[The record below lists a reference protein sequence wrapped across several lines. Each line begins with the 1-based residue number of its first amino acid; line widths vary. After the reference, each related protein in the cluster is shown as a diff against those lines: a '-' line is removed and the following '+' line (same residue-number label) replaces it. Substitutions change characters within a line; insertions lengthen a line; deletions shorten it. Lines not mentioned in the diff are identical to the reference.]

1 MSRNNSILHERACM
15 VAELLNCPTNAI
27 HFGLL
32 IASCDCNI
40 TTSVSRVGHIIAAAM
55 KI

>member
-1 MSRNNSILHERACM
+1 MCSIG
-15 VAELLNCPTNAI
+15 VAILDCPTDAI

-32 IASCDCNI
+32 IALCDCNI
-40 TTSVSRVGHIIAAAM
+40 TTSVSRVGHIIAAAV